1 MAKSRYWG
9 KNAHLADRAGKT
21 VKKELGKIHPLTFAI
36 PLIFLIIGV
45 VLGYVGGSVLMKED
59 EFSLLG
65 EKSITVFVGDS
76 FSYTDEGFTCI
87 ALGKNISDKVKVES
101 NMTLTEGVYTVNTAE
116 EGRYYISYTCEDSL
130 FFSGVRLVRTVTV
143 VERMGGV

>member
-9 KNAHLADRAGKT
+9 KNAHLADRAGKA

-36 PLIFLIIGV
+36 PLVFLIIGL
-45 VLGYVGGSVLMKED
+45 VLGYLGGSVLMKEA

-65 EKSITVFVGDS
+65 DKNITVFVGDS

-87 ALGKNISDKVKVES
+87 ALGKDISDKVKVES
-101 NMTLTEGVYTVNTAE
+101 NMTFADGAYTVSTEE

-130 FFSGVRLVRTVTV
+130 FFGGVRLVRTVTV
-143 VERMGGV
+143 VERKGGV